1 MLTAETYFDREN
13 QIKYFSV
20 SQFKAFEK
28 CEAAAMAE
36 INGEYERE
44 KTVSLLVGSYVDA
57 HFEGTLD
64 IFRAKNP
71 EIFTR
76 QGELK
81 SNFKQAE
88 EIINRIER
96 DGLFMEYMNGEK
108 QVIKTGELFGYP
120 WKIKIDSYHP
130 GKMLVDLKIMKDFNP
145 VWVEGE
151 GKIHFIEVWGY
162 DIQAGVYQHIE
173 DNQLPFYIAGATKE
187 KVTDLGLFTV
197 PQVKMDIALKLV
209 EAKIDRY
216 ADIKA
221 GLIEPMRCEHCD
233 YCKQT
238 KVLTVPVAYDEE
250 IIYE

>member
-1 MLTAETYFDREN
+1 MLTAENYFDKEN
-13 QIKYFSV
+13 QMKYFSV

-71 EIFTR
+71 DIFTR
-76 QGELK
+76 QGELR

-96 DGLFMEYMNGEK
+96 DKLFMEYMSGQK

-130 GKMLVDLKIMKDFNP
+130 GRMLVDLKIVKDFDP
-145 VWVEGE
+145 LWVEGE
-151 GKIHFIEVWGY
+151 GKIHFIEAWGY
-162 DIQAGVYQHIE
+162 DIQGAVYQHIE
-173 DNQLPFYIAGATKE
+173 DNRLPFYIAGATKE
-187 KVTDLGLFTV
+187 KVTDLEIFEV
-197 PQVKMDIALKLV
+197 PQFKMDIALKLI
-209 EAKIDRY
+209 EAKIDRH

-221 GLIEPMRCEHCD
+221 GLIEPVRCGHCD

-238 KVLTVPVAYDEE
+238 KVLTGPVAYDEE
-250 IIYE
+250 VIYE